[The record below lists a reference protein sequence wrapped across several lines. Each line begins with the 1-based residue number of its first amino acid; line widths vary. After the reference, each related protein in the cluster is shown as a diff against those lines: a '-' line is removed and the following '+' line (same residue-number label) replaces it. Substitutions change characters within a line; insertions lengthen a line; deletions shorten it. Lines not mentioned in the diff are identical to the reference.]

1 MKTPYFFLT
10 IGILAVALLSGPFAA
25 RAQNGTGASPTAD
38 SGANA
43 VRLVAPIGHTDVM
56 SSLAVS
62 PDGKFA
68 LSGAWDNTGA
78 LWEVATGREL
88 RRFGSQKAM
97 RQVGFGGGVGGAPLQ
112 ALTISYSEA
121 TLWDAASGERLQ
133 RIVPPI
139 VSGEEYQFTGG
150 AVSPDGTLI
159 AAQVER
165 WKPSPFVRHLRIY
178 SAKTG
183 AELFGGASV
192 LAGVDV
198 DVVVFSPDSKRLLI
212 QPTSFDKKIGT
223 LYVLDTATG
232 ERLMSLQ
239 SPAGTSFI
247 GVPHFSADGKLVVA
261 PSFPAGTDI
270 NKRNDSLLI
279 WSWPDGA
286 LLRSLPNQGDVGYL
300 AVSSTGDRA
309 AIAVGHTEDP
319 LKPVLTVSL
328 KDGSQLSRVGFK
340 SSSISGIAY
349 RPGMDGLLV
358 ASNEKGQ
365 SVGLVDYSG
374 SVIARRFGNPGVRIV
389 SGLAVSARG
398 AVVGLVDATPL
409 DPPDPAAPPTPQ
421 FRLWDFRRG
430 AFAGPLLRLDGP
442 NGLNVTPK
450 TSFSISK
457 NAVSA
462 DGASVVGRS
471 GDPDAVV
478 TWNSKT
484 GTRQILETAWSTG
497 DPWISPDGTLVGVPH
512 GEVVRLFDTRTG
524 SVVWSK
530 EKPKSGEYSGGIR
543 TGAFSVDNSRLV
555 TGDMW
560 GNLQVWDV
568 TSGTVLRQWI
578 VSSDLR
584 DIRHIVLVP
593 GHKDLAVAVSA
604 SGQSALWNLDTG
616 TLVREYSKNNSVLPV
631 ELQTAAVSGDG
642 EKIAAGG
649 SDGVI
654 HLWNLATGAPLGLLR
669 GHSSDILGLCWDG
682 GEDGPRLV
690 STSRDGTTRV
700 WNTTGTGGG
709 KQTVG
714 VVLLA
719 PKLTEASASSL
730 DWVAFR
736 PDGTFEGSAGGTSR
750 VHFARGLQTFAVD
763 QFSEA
768 FLRSGLVAAALPLP
782 GQSVAENIP
791 PPPSRDSIAGAVT
804 QGAPPIVRLTAPPA
818 APTVEIA
825 VAATEQGGGG
835 VKAIRLYQNG
845 RLVGGPTALRGIAVE
860 AVSGATTTKR
870 FVVSLAPG
878 VNVFRAVAYSKTD
891 LESAPV
897 EATLTYHPAQIARP
911 TLYVLA
917 VGINAYQD
925 ATMNLTYARPDAEAL
940 AKFFELPGKKAIT
953 LFGKVT
959 VSQLVDEKA
968 TAAAIAAHLAAVAG
982 AAKPD
987 DVVFIYFAGHGETAD
1002 GTWYFL
1008 PHEMRQMALS
1018 ERVKQYGIPWSTIEA
1033 AVGKITARKIV
1044 LVVDACKSGA
1054 ALEGAVRGGAD
1065 TEQQALA
1072 VMARAQGI
1080 HILTAATGQQY
1091 AAEVKELGHGILT
1104 YALLEGLGGKA
1115 GISTESDIYIRGLM
1129 SYVEDRVPALSKQY
1143 RGSEQYPVPF
1153 ERGQNFPLVSR

>member
-1 MKTPYFFLT
+1 MKTNCLLLPVVAF
-10 IGILAVALLSGPFAA
+10 AVALLFGPAA
-25 RAQNGTGASPTAD
+25 RAQNETDKSSSVST
-38 SGANA
+38 GANA

-97 RQVGFGGGVGGAPLQ
+97 RQVGFGGGVGGVPLL
-112 ALTISYSEA
+112 AFTVSYSEA

-133 RIVPPI
+133 HIAPPVVP
-139 VSGEEYQFTGG
+139 GEEYQFNGG

-159 AAQVER
+159 AVRAER
-165 WKPSPFVRHLRIY
+165 WKPGPYIRHLRIY
-178 SAKTG
+178 NAKTG
-183 AELFGGASV
+183 VELFGGASV

-198 DVVVFSPDSKRLLI
+198 DVVTFSPDSKRLLI
-212 QPTSFDKKIGT
+212 QPTSFDKSET
-223 LYVLDTATG
+223 LYVLDMATG
-232 ERLMSLQ
+232 KRLPSLQ

-247 GVPHFSADGKLVVA
+247 GDPHFSADGKLVVA
-261 PSFPAGTDI
+261 SSFPAGTDI
-270 NKRNDSLLI
+270 NKRNDSLLV

-309 AIAVGHTEDP
+309 AIAVGHTEDS

-328 KDGSQLSRVGFK
+328 KDGSQLSHVGFK

-365 SVGLVDYSG
+365 SVAQVDYSG
-374 SVIARRFGNPGVRIV
+374 SVIAQRFGDPGVRRV

-409 DPPDPAAPPTPQ
+409 DPSDPAAPPPAPR

-442 NGLNVTPK
+442 NGLEITPK
-450 TSFSISK
+450 TSFSVSK

-471 GDPDAVV
+471 NDPDAVV
-478 TWNSKT
+478 SWNSKT
-484 GTRQILETAWSTG
+484 GTRHILESTG
-497 DPWISPDGTLVGVPH
+497 STGGPWISPDGTLVGVPH
-512 GEVVRLFDTRTG
+512 DEVVRLFDTRTG

-530 EKPKSGEYSGGIR
+530 EKPKSDKYSGGIR

-568 TSGTVLRQWI
+568 ASGTVLRQWI
-578 VSSDLR
+578 VSSDFR
-584 DIRHIVLVP
+584 DIRHIVFVP
-593 GHKDLAVAVSA
+593 GHNDLAVAVSA
-604 SGQSALWNLDTG
+604 SGQAALWNLDTG
-616 TLVREYSKNNSVLPV
+616 MLVHEYSKNDSLLPV

-642 EKIAAGG
+642 KKIAAGG

-654 HLWNLATGAPLGLLR
+654 HLWDLTTGSSLGLLR
-669 GHSSDILGLCWDG
+669 GHSSDIFALRWDG
-682 GEDGPRLV
+682 GNDGPRLV

-700 WNTTGTGGG
+700 WDTGTGGG
-709 KQTVG
+709 KQIVG

-719 PKLTEASASSL
+719 PKSADAAASSL

-768 FLRSGLVAAALPLP
+768 FLRSGLVAAALPLF

-791 PPPSRDSIAGAVT
+791 PPPSSDSIAGAVT
-804 QGAPPIVRLTAPPA
+804 KGAPPIVRLMAPIA

-897 EATLTYHPAQIARP
+897 ETTLTYHPAQIARP

-940 AKFFELPGKKAIT
+940 AKFFELPDKKAIT

-968 TAAAIAAHLAAVAG
+968 TAAAIAAQLATVAG

-987 DVVFIYFAGHGETAD
+987 DVVFLYFAGHGETAD

-1115 GISTESDIYIRGLM
+1115 GISTETDIYIRGLM